1 MANAGLDSLL
11 KLITATAVDK
21 LSERVATEI
30 SSVEA
35 SIPTKVSQIT
45 NDKGYQTA
53 EDIRTAIGAQIG
65 KVFRP
70 RGSVLFS
77 ELPEPSESVLGDVYD
92 IKENFITTANFREG
106 SGKKFPAGTNV
117 TIVQDGEDYKYDVL
131 SGEIDLSGYVEKETG
146 KGLSSNDY
154 TDDDVTKLGGI
165 ATGATKVEASATD
178 GNIKINGVETPIVT
192 IATDAEIDEIIS
204 KHFPA
209 QPI

>member
-106 SGKKFPAGTNV
+106 SGKKFPA
-117 TIVQDGEDYKYDVL
+117 DVL